1 MLNVVTLIGRLTA
14 DPDLRYSPEGV
25 ARARFTLAV
34 DRPHAKD
41 GQQQTDFVD
50 IVAWRRLAEVVAEY
64 TRKGSLVAVQ
74 GRLQI
79 RSYEHEG
86 QRRRA
91 AEVVAHEVRFLDYR
105 KREEDDSGFDPFGEG
120 EGDDVI
126 PF

>member
-1 MLNVVTLIGRLTA
+1 MLNSVVLLGRLA
-14 DPDLRYSPEGV
+14 NDVDLRYSAQGV

-34 DRPHAKD
+34 DRPTKNEQGERD
-41 GQQQTDFVD
+41 VDFIDV
-50 IVAWRRLAEVVAEY
+50 VAFKGLAEACAEHLG
-64 TRKGSLVAVQ
+64 KGCRAAVQ

-105 KREEDDSGFDPFGEG
+105 KREDDSGFDPFE
-120 EGDDVI
+120 EGDGDDGI

>member
-79 RSYEHEG
+79 RSYEDRDG
-86 QRRRA
+86 NRRKA
-91 AEVVAHEVRFLDYR
+91 AEVVADEVRFLDR
-105 KREEDDSGFDPFGEG
+105 AKREDSDDYDPFADDGGDSGVPS
-120 EGDDVI
+120 
-126 PF
+126 

>member
-1 MLNVVTLIGRLTA
+1 VR
-14 DPDLRYSPEGV
+14 DPDLRYSAEGI

-41 GQQQTDFVD
+41 GQQQADFIDV
-50 IVAWRRLAEVVAEY
+50 VVWRRLAEVVAEY

-74 GRLQI
+74 GRLQV
-79 RSYEHEG
+79 RSYEHDG

-105 KREEDDSGFDPFGEG
+105 KCEDDSGSDPFGEG
-120 EGDDVI
+120 EDDGDI